1 MNEKL
6 RQELLNHL
14 EASKKTRTSVANAI
28 GISLSNLS
36 HFLKGRSNLSL
47 KVQKRLDD
55 YLAEVN
61 ERPHN
66 APECFM
72 DIAELNELRRNSFIP
87 GKRVEAVIALRD
99 LMTDRDY
106 DERYKVYF
114 YADKT
119 FDITNLFGDDVLAE
133 KKQSVGYRGYSVR
146 VVGDKENRT
155 IASHRII
162 ATYYHPNPENK
173 PEVNHIDGI
182 KNNNHPDNLEWVTRK
197 ENAQHAHDTGLV
209 KNLQRG
215 ENHFLTTLT
224 KEDVSTIYLH
234 VFYGKST
241 QTECAEAYGVS
252 IGVIN
257 NICRNKT
264 WKSVTDK
271 PITVDIDALIKPLSE
286 LRTS

>member
-1 MNEKL
+1 MNNEL

-14 EASKKTRTSVANAI
+14 ETSKKTRVSVANAI
-28 GISLSNLS
+28 GISASNLT
-36 HFLKGRSNLSL
+36 HFLKGRSNLILKSL
-47 KVQKRLDD
+47 KQLDT

-72 DIAELNELRRNSFIP
+72 DIAELNASRKNSFIP
-87 GKRVEAVIALRD
+87 GKRVETVIALRD

-114 YADKT
+114 YTDKT

-133 KKQSVGYRGYSVR
+133 KKQSIGYRGYNVR
-146 VVGDKENRT
+146 VIGEKESKT
-155 IASHRII
+155 ITSHRIV
-162 ATYYHPNPENK
+162 ATYYHPNPEGK

-182 KNNNHPDNLEWVTRK
+182 KDNNHPDNLEWVTRK

-215 ENHFLTTLT
+215 EKHFLTTLT
-224 KEDVSTIYLH
+224 EDDVSTIYLRVYH
-234 VFYGKST
+234 GKST
-241 QTECAEAYGVS
+241 QMECAKAYGVS
-252 IGVIN
+252 PNTIH
-257 NICRNKT
+257 NICKKKT
-264 WKSVTDK
+264 WKSITEK
-271 PITVDIDALIKPLSE
+271 PITVNINALIKPLSE

>member
-47 KVQKRLDD
+47 KAQKRLDD

-99 LMTDRDY
+99 LMNDRNY

-155 IASHRII
+155 IASHRIV

-182 KNNNHPDNLEWVTRK
+182 KDNNHPDNLEWVTRK

-224 KEDVSTIYLH
+224 KDEVSTIYLR

-241 QTECAEAYGVS
+241 QMECAEAYGVS

-271 PITVDIDALIKPLSE
+271 PITVHIDALIKPLSE